1 MVVLLCSPK
10 VASHVVIETFSIM
23 CNLREVNSRSCKI
36 ACRLLAFFLR
46 VCALCAFWPRALAE
60 HATRASCSQF
70 LHFQRFH
77 PRVAC
82 THVHATDT
90 RLRPFG
96 LRVHN
101 FLLHFLRGSWFRPEP
116 SAHSYP
122 IAIGRSYELKRLVRP
137 RNRLAQAVALHR
149 FRACF
154 ASCTSQRSRP
164 LPFGAKTHRDLDR
177 EFTRITSS

>member
-96 LRVHN
+96 LRVRN
-101 FLLHFLRGSWFRPEP
+101 FCCIFFAVPGSAQNRPLIATRLRSAARVSLRDWFMHGTDSRKLLR
-116 SAHSYP
+116 Y
-122 IAIGRSYELKRLVRP
+122 IAFER
-137 RNRLAQAVALHR
+137 ALHLALLSGPVR
-149 FRACF
+149 CPSGPRHIEI
-154 ASCTSQRSRP
+154 STVS
-164 LPFGAKTHRDLDR
+164 LHG
-177 EFTRITSS
+177 